1 VIRLSVQSRL
11 VPGESLRERHD
22 AARRFGFDGLE
33 LSGFPMI
40 ELAEEALRDRVPV
53 SAMCSGHRGW
63 FIDPDPQQIAYAIAD
78 MKRLVELG
86 AELDAPLIVI
96 PIYGRTANLPPHCGT
111 GRSAAEDEALFLE
124 GIGEVAKH
132 AEKVGGRMVLEAINR
147 FENSVCVKVADSIRF
162 VRLIG
167 SPAVDVMGD
176 VFHMNI
182 EEADMG
188 ASLEAAGKR
197 LGYVHLADSQRL
209 EPGKGHL
216 DFDSVFR
223 ALSRIGYDGF
233 ASIECHLSG
242 PAEEVLPPAVD
253 FLRRRI
259 AAAANGSA
267 QAAAAASAR
276 A

>member
-1 VIRLSVQSRL
+1 MIRLSVQSRL
-11 VPGESLRERHD
+11 VPGESLRERRE
-22 AARRFGFDGLE
+22 AALRFGFDGME

-40 ELAEEALRDRVPV
+40 ALAEEALRDDVPV

-63 FIDPDPQQIAYAIAD
+63 FIDPDPQQVADAIAD

-96 PIYGRTANLPPHCGT
+96 PIYGRTANLPAHCGT
-111 GRSAAEDEALFLE
+111 GRTPAEDEALFLD
-124 GIGEVAKH
+124 GISEVAAH
-132 AEKVGGRMVLEAINR
+132 AERVGGRMVLEAINR

-162 VRLIG
+162 VERIG
-167 SPAVDVMGD
+167 SPAVEVMGD

-188 ASLEAAGKR
+188 ASLKAAGAR

-216 DFDSVFR
+216 DFDNVFQ
-223 ALSRIGYDGF
+223 ALSAIGYDGY
-233 ASIECHLSG
+233 ASIECNLSG
-242 PAEEVLPPAVD
+242 PAEEVLPPAVE
-253 FLRRRI
+253 FLRRRM
-259 AAAANGSA
+259 AAAEASVAGSA
-267 QAAAAASAR
+267 AMASAR
-276 A
+276 H